1 MISRTAN
8 GYALLNWEGR
18 PVALAS
24 GEKITAGEVRAA
36 ICRKNGMSQKQAA
49 QELHCSVSNVKQYWQ
64 SLYYK
69 LRTNDVV
76 VTLDKLIDLGAII
89 RLCVIFSML
98 INLANDFDDNIARR
112 VRTRRGRD
120 FASIEE
126 ASDLP
131 DYLQNDWLIGH
142 YEVAV

>member
-1 MISRTAN
+1 MITRTAN

-36 ICRKNGMSQKQAA
+36 VCRKNGLSQKQAA
-49 QELHCSVSNVKQYWQ
+49 QELHCSVSNIKQYWQ

-69 LRTNDVV
+69 LHTNDVV
-76 VTLDKLIDLGAII
+76 LSLDKLIDLGAII
-89 RLCVIFSML
+89 RLCL
-98 INLANDFDDNIARR
+98 ILSLTMNLFTGLDDDIACR

-120 FASIEE
+120 FATIEE
-126 ASDLP
+126 AADLP
-131 DYLQNDWLIGH
+131 DYLTKDWLTAR
-142 YEVAV
+142 YQVTA